1 MSAND
6 NINADETTRTDGRT
20 RKNAWN
26 RHDALLLAFNAIA
39 FIVLWVVFNDRLPDP
54 VGSHYNLN
62 GEQDGSM
69 PKWGFWLL
77 CAALQIMLPFV
88 IKGARLIDPKSQN
101 YEKFEGFFELLRWA
115 MSLFML
121 GVVLMIIFQNLDRS
135 FPAVRLLLGGIGVL
149 WLIIGNRLGQVHSNF
164 TFGIRTPWTLM
175 DEQNW
180 KMTHRFAGRVWFVAG
195 LVMIVSSA
203 FATGYAAGTIL
214 IAAVAVSAVVP
225 VVYSYLLFARGR

>member
-6 NINADETTRTDGRT
+6 NTNPNGRT
-20 RKNAWN
+20 RTMTWN
-26 RHDALLLAFNAIA
+26 RHDGLLLAFNAIA
-39 FIVLWVVFNDRLPDP
+39 FIVLWAVFNDRLPDP
-54 VGSHYNLN
+54 VGSHYNLS
-62 GEQDGSM
+62 GEQDGLM

-77 CAALQIMLPFV
+77 CAALQILLPFV
-88 IKGARLIDPKSQN
+88 IKGARLIDPKAHN

-121 GVVLMIIFQNLDRS
+121 GVVLMIIYQNLDRS

-149 WLIIGNRLGQVHSNF
+149 WLVIGNRLGQVQSNF
-164 TFGIRTPWTLM
+164 TFAIRTPWTLT

-180 KMTHRFAGRVWFVAG
+180 KMTHRFAGRVWFAAG
-195 LVMIVSSA
+195 LIMIVSSA
-203 FATGYAAGTIL
+203 FAAGYAAGTIL

-225 VVYSYLLFARGR
+225 VVYSYLLFSRRR